1 MAPSPQPRRPV
12 SRRRLLQTSALA
24 IPGAFALGACARE
37 QPLSGPTGAASS
49 AAGSASGSASASP
62 SATGIPIASP
72 QNPVKWPINPGNE
85 PIASDLEPEANAT
98 LRLYNYPDYVWNR
111 VLKGFQE
118 EYKDYNVT
126 IELSTFNDLP
136 EALTKIRSG
145 SVPYDV
151 GFLTY
156 NYIGKLVYGDL
167 IRPLNHSY
175 IPKIV
180 DAWDEFQNPW
190 YDQEWQYTVPYTI
203 YTTGIGWRNDLIP
216 EDIGARPNPYDVFW
230 DSKYAGEIAVLD
242 DDREVIGMTILRDG
256 GTDVNTA
263 DPAVLGA
270 TRDAMLEMLSI
281 SQPRVTITGYTD
293 IPEGVLSLSQCWS
306 GDMITGQYYLP
317 EGVDPSVLR
326 YWSPPTGQGLI
337 GNDFLCVLKG
347 GENPVLAHHFLNY
360 MLTNDVALENFSWV
374 GYQPPMKSLSAD
386 TMVADGWVPENL
398 AGAVVRPEWFQVG
411 YPLLELP
418 PEVEAEYQAIW
429 QQFKA
434 GA

>member
-1 MAPSPQPRRPV
+1 M
-12 SRRRLLQTSALA
+12 
-24 IPGAFALGACARE
+24 
-37 QPLSGPTGAASS
+37 
-49 AAGSASGSASASP
+49 
-62 SATGIPIASP
+62 
-72 QNPVKWPINPGNE
+72 KWPINPGNE

-136 EALTKIRSG
+136 EALTKIRTG

-151 GFLTY
+151 AFLTY
-156 NYIGKLVYGDL
+156 NYLGRLVYGDL

-175 IPKIV
+175 IPKIS

-190 YDQEWQYTVPYTI
+190 YDLEWQYTVPYTV

-270 TRDAMLEMLSI
+270 TRDAMLEMLSL

-337 GNDFLCVLKG
+337 GNDFLCLPKG

-374 GYQPPMKSLSAD
+374 GYQPPMKSLSPD

-398 AGAVVRPEWFQVG
+398 AAAVVKPEWFQVG

-418 PEVEAEYQAIW
+418 PAVEAEYQAIW

>member
-37 QPLSGPTGAASS
+37 QPMSGPTSASS
-49 AAGSASGSASASP
+49 STAGSSSASASASP

-118 EYKDYNVT
+118 EYKDYNVK

-156 NYIGKLVYGDL
+156 NYLGKLVYGDL

-175 IPKIV
+175 IPKIT
-180 DAWDEFQNPW
+180 DAWDGFQNPW
-190 YDQEWQYTVPYTI
+190 YDQEWQYTVPYTV
-203 YTTGIGWRNDLIP
+203 YTTGIGWRYDLIP

-360 MLTNDVALENFSWV
+360 MLTNDVALENFGWV
-374 GYQPPMKSLSAD
+374 GYQPPMKSLSPD

-398 AGAVVRPEWFQVG
+398 AAAVVRPEWFEVG